1 MFSHILTIHKIASQP
16 HWGQVVSNLTPF
28 VCFRNEP
35 HACRGVTVE
44 SGWYSCKP
52 LTKLCFKHSTYTTSI
67 RYSICILQ
75 PLEELQRAL
84 WSTSYGGPG
93 GSLSR
98 TSRVVRASIHPTT
111 PWIMCVVESIVSV
124 CVCVCPKPC
133 SSSSD
138 CTRICLSFV
147 TESLWRRIER
157 LLQILVI
164 VWNDNGR
171 RSCVRWSS
179 CHLRLFLKIH
189 RLWSFPA
196 AAERLHDI
204 YIATMET
211 QTSSAGWDGSCKYW
225 TWISI

>member
-124 CVCVCPKPC
+124 CVCVSQTLQLLIWLYQNLLIICHGVTVTKNWKTSANIGDRLKWQWEEKLCEMIIVSFKVVFKNSPPVKFPSC
-133 SSSSD
+133 SRTFAWYLHCYDGDSNQFS
-138 CTRICLSFV
+138 RM
-147 TESLWRRIER
+147 RRI
-157 LLQILVI
+157 
-164 VWNDNGR
+164 
-171 RSCVRWSS
+171 
-179 CHLRLFLKIH
+179 
-189 RLWSFPA
+189 
-196 AAERLHDI
+196 
-204 YIATMET
+204 M
-211 QTSSAGWDGSCKYW
+211 
-225 TWISI
+225 